1 MRAGVLSTGIF
12 GISHGAR
19 PVVKEK
25 DLDLVQS
32 DEAKWSEEAFAR
44 QQIRNLTRQV
54 FPSGREDVRHVV
66 FGAVETDVNVN
77 DVCLRVGN
85 ALSFERQEDVLVV
98 LSHEVDGSQVESN
111 LISPI
116 RSCAARVDRN
126 LWQLTVPGSCELYSS
141 GRERGCLMQAI
152 RSEFQYSVIGGS
164 IASSTGSRSLAEFAD
179 GVVLVI
185 SALRTRRAAAKR
197 LLGELSCVRVLGTVL
212 QDREFPIPEGIYRRL

>member
-1 MRAGVLSTGIF
+1 MRAGVLSAGIF
-12 GISHGAR
+12 GISHRER
-19 PVVKEK
+19 PVVKEQ
-25 DLDLVQS
+25 DLDLVHS
-32 DEAKWSEEAFAR
+32 DVTKWSEEAFAR

-85 ALSFERQEDVLVV
+85 ALAFERQEDVLVV
-98 LSHEVDGSQVESN
+98 LSHEVDGLQIEAN
-111 LISPI
+111 WTTPI

-126 LWQLTVPGSCELYSS
+126 LWQLTVSGSCGRDTS
-141 GRERGCLMQAI
+141 GREHGSLMQAV
-152 RSEFQYSVIGGS
+152 RSEFQYSVIAGA
-164 IASSTGSRSLAEFAD
+164 IASSTGSSVPESAD

-197 LLGELSCVRVLGTVL
+197 LMGELSGVRVLGTVL